1 MSLSKDLG
9 TRHRAG
15 VGVSE
20 ATDSFTIIVSEETG
34 NVSYAVGGELKKAVT
49 PNELREE
56 LHMIQ
61 NLPHKQEGDE
71 GKGKLR
77 GRKKK
82 KEGAGES

>member
-1 MSLSKDLG
+1 M
-9 TRHRAG
+9 
-15 VGVSE
+15 
-20 ATDSFTIIVSEETG
+20 
-34 NVSYAVGGELKKAVT
+34 SYAVGGELKKAVT